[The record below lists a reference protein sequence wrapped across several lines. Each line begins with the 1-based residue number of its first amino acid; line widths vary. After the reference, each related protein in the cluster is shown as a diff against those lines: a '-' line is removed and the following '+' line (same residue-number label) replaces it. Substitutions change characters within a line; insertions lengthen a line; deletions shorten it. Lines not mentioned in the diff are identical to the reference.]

1 MFHLFEDDD
10 SDDDEYRDEYLK
22 LPEKLNS
29 SKNVELLKQLALV
42 SWMYSSKHQ
51 NSLQKKRSKLYSNT
65 DFLANFG
72 GLIGMFL
79 GASLLS
85 IVEILYFCI
94 IQLISYSLH

>member
-1 MFHLFEDDD
+1 MEYFKVMFHLCEDDD

-51 NSLQKKRSKLYSNT
+51 NSLQKIALSDTATLT
-65 DFLANFG
+65 FLQT
-72 GLIGMFL
+72 L
-79 GASLLS
+79 
-85 IVEILYFCI
+85 VV
-94 IQLISYSLH
+94 